1 MEAKPELKIFNHPRP
16 KKSVLGTRVPKKRKT
31 EHKIAEIN
39 FDFDA
44 RADYLTGFHKR
55 KLERAKRAQAEAAK
69 KAKEEKVVIRKQV
82 RNSFQLVRHKKT
94 IYEGQGAEVRLG

>member
-82 RNSFQLVRHKKT
+82 RNSFQLVRH
-94 IYEGQGAEVRLG
+94 